1 MCVVF
6 FTLIRQI
13 EWGVLMIHPSWGNLN
28 APMRTE
34 QFLSESTPTTTD
46 KQTIYLQVIV
56 MQTSVSDA
64 DEKW

>member
-1 MCVVF
+1 MCGIF
-6 FTLIRQI
+6 YTDQTDRM
-13 EWGVLMIHPSWGNLN
+13 GVLMIHPSWGNLN

-46 KQTIYLQVIV
+46 KQTIYLQVMV

>member
-1 MCVVF
+1 
-6 FTLIRQI
+6 
-13 EWGVLMIHPSWGNLN
+13 MIHPSWGNLN

-46 KQTIYLQVIV
+46 KQTIYLQVLV